1 MAADPLDLG
10 DADPG
15 GLLDEDVGT
24 RLERPARDPGQL
36 VVDGRDDDD
45 VGPQREHLVE
55 GPARPA
61 AEIGGEARGRR
72 GTTSWQATSVVGTE
86 RGGPL
91 AADEPAAD
99 DPDPQRPGRLGHQL
113 FSVA

>member
-1 MAADPLDLG
+1 
-10 DADPG
+10 
-15 GLLDEDVGT
+15 
-24 RLERPARDPGQL
+24 
-36 VVDGRDDDD
+36 VDGRDDDD

-72 GTTSWQATSVVGTE
+72 GDDVVAGDQRVGTE
-86 RGGPL
+86 RSGPL